1 MAYDFSKEKRE
12 VLLEI
17 DRHGGDK
24 IHVTSITREDSSDS
38 WVDFRIMYTPK
49 DSDEL
54 RPTQKGVRVNTDFV
68 PDIVEVLIGL
78 MSEDQLNELLDKINN
93 TDGE

>member
-78 MSEDQLNELLDKINN
+78 MSEDQLSELLDKINN
-93 TDGE
+93 TDEE